1 MEFFKVKK
9 TIPFMNY
16 SKIFNS
22 LSVIFFVVS
31 VSALSIRGL
40 NLGIEFTQG
49 LNMTVKFEKSLSSSQ
64 IRDSI
69 QTSFDEKI
77 QIQTYGDSRSFL
89 IRIPLETNNPEL
101 GEEIF
106 QLLKSNKKIFH
117 IL

>member
-69 QTSFDEKI
+69 ETSFDEKI

-89 IRIPLETNNPEL
+89 IRIPLETNNSRTWRKYFSIIE
-101 GEEIF
+101 
-106 QLLKSNKKIFH
+106 NY
-117 IL
+117 

>member
-1 MEFFKVKK
+1 
-9 TIPFMNY
+9 MNY

-69 QTSFDEKI
+69 KQVLMKKYRYKLMEI
-77 QIQTYGDSRSFL
+77 QGLF
-89 IRIPLETNNPEL
+89 
-101 GEEIF
+101 
-106 QLLKSNKKIFH
+106 
-117 IL
+117 